1 MTTKLK
7 TNHPVEGYVMK
18 KHQFTVAVALLSM
31 FALSPPVYAEGKAV
45 AAKAVKPG
53 TFCTIQNAKECQTAV
68 TPAQIL
74 TRLKAGNSRFI
85 SGKPRHQNY
94 LKEVKATAADQF
106 PLASV
111 VSCIDSRAPAEIVF
125 DQGIGDLFNARVAGN
140 IVNEDILGSLEY
152 THKVVGVRL
161 LVVMGHTSCGAIKG
175 ACDDVQLG
183 NLTGL
188 IGKIKPAVSLVSADI
203 KERTSKNYA
212 FVEMVAENNVRLTV
226 ETIREK
232 SPILREMEQKGELMI
247 VGAMYDV
254 KTGKVKFYDTPGA
267 SKATPGAKS

>member
-1 MTTKLK
+1 
-7 TNHPVEGYVMK
+7 MK
-18 KHQFTVAVALLSM
+18 KSQFTVAVAGALLSM
-31 FALSPPVYAEGKAV
+31 FALSSLAHAEGKPA
-45 AAKAVKPG
+45 AAKTVKPG
-53 TFCTIQNAKECQTAV
+53 TFCTIQDAKECQAAV

-74 TRLKAGNSRFI
+74 SRYKAGNSRFV

-94 LKEVKATAADQF
+94 LKEMKATADGQF

-140 IVNEDILGSLEY
+140 IVNEDILGSLEFA
-152 THKVVGVRL
+152 HKIMGAKL

-175 ACDDVQLG
+175 ACDDAQLG

-188 IGKIKPAVSLVSADI
+188 IGKIKPAANLISADI
-203 KERTSKNYA
+203 KDRTSKNYA
-212 FVEMVAENNVRLTV
+212 FVEMVAESNVHLTV
-226 ETIREK
+226 EAIREK
-232 SPILREMEQKGELMI
+232 SPILREMEQKGEILI

-267 SKATPGAKS
+267 SKAAPGAKS

>member
-1 MTTKLK
+1 MRKNQLA
-7 TNHPVEGYVMK
+7 VG
-18 KHQFTVAVALLSM
+18 VAGVLLSLL
-31 FALSPPVYAEGKAV
+31 ALSPAVHAEGKA
-45 AAKAVKPG
+45 AAKTVKPG
-53 TFCTIQNAKECQTAV
+53 TFCPIQSAKECQAAV

-74 TRLKAGNSRFI
+74 SRFKAGNTRFV

-94 LKEVKATAADQF
+94 LKEMKATADGQF

-140 IVNEDILGSLEY
+140 IVNEDILGSLEFA
-152 THKVVGVRL
+152 HKVVGAKL

-175 ACDDVQLG
+175 ACDDAQLG

-188 IGKIKPAVSLVSADI
+188 IGKIKPVSADI
-203 KERTSKNYA
+203 KDRSSKNYA
-212 FVEMVAENNVRLTV
+212 FVEMVAESNVRLTV
-226 ETIREK
+226 ETIRQK
-232 SPILREMEQKGELMI
+232 SPILREMEEKGEIMI

-254 KTGKVKFYDTPGA
+254 KTGKVKFYDAPAAKAAPG
-267 SKATPGAKS
+267 TKS

>member
-1 MTTKLK
+1 M
-7 TNHPVEGYVMK
+7 
-18 KHQFTVAVALLSM
+18 
-31 FALSPPVYAEGKAV
+31 
-45 AAKAVKPG
+45 
-53 TFCTIQNAKECQTAV
+53 
-68 TPAQIL
+68 
-74 TRLKAGNSRFI
+74 
-85 SGKPRHQNY
+85 
-94 LKEVKATAADQF
+94 KATADGQF

-140 IVNEDILGSLEY
+140 IVNEDILGSLEFA
-152 THKVVGVRL
+152 HKVVGAKL

-175 ACDDVQLG
+175 ACDDAQLG

-188 IGKIKPAVSLVSADI
+188 IGKIKPAANLVSADI
-203 KERTSKNYA
+203 KDRTSKNYA
-212 FVEMVAENNVRLTV
+212 FVEMVAESNVRLTV

-232 SPILREMEQKGELMI
+232 SPILREMEQKGEIMI

-267 SKATPGAKS
+267 SKAPGTRVLKLFPF